1 VISDNKKKKRFF
13 FLYYCVHDNY
23 FIKAKFFSTWKKVTM
38 PPLNNDRFLKRAES
52 FSIYK
57 FASLDS
63 TNLFLKTHIT
73 GYPDYAV
80 IVAENQ
86 HGGRGRFDRKWQTVA
101 GRSLAFSVKL
111 PLEKIPQKYWSNI
124 TQVMA
129 LSVSSMI
136 EEIGLTPQIR
146 WPNDVLVGG
155 VKICGILAETLS
167 MEAGS
172 WLILGVGLNVNEEK
186 RHFTG
191 LDREATSLHI
201 QTGNTF
207 NIDDILKKLLL
218 IFREHYER
226 FREVG
231 FSGLVGMISERLYKP
246 EGLVQVIQGNETFM
260 GKISGIT
267 EQGTI
272 LIETPEKLVEV
283 VSGEI
288 TSHID

>member
-1 VISDNKKKKRFF
+1 M
-13 FLYYCVHDNY
+13 L
-23 FIKAKFFSTWKKVTM
+23 
-38 PPLNNDRFLKRAES
+38 PLNNDRFLMRAES

-63 TNLFLKTHIT
+63 TNLFLKTHIAR
-73 GYPDYAV
+73 YPDYTV
-80 IVAENQ
+80 IVTENQ

-101 GRSLAFSVKL
+101 GRSLTFSVKL
-111 PLEKIPQKYWSNI
+111 PLEKIPQKYWCNI

-136 EEIGLTPQIR
+136 EEIGLKPQIR
-146 WPNDVLVGG
+146 WPNDILVGR

-167 MEAGS
+167 MESGS

-186 RHFTG
+186 KHFSD
-191 LDREATSLHI
+191 LDRAATSLRI
-201 QTGNTF
+201 ETGESF
-207 NIDDILKKLLL
+207 NIDDVLKKLLL
-218 IFREHYER
+218 IFNGHYER
-226 FREVG
+226 FGEVG
-231 FSGLVGMISERLYKP
+231 FSGLVEKISERLYKP
-246 EGLVQVIQGNETFM
+246 DELVKVIQGNETFR

-267 EQGTI
+267 DQGTI
-272 LIETPEKLVEV
+272 LIETPEKIVEV